1 MKSYL
6 PDSAQRISD
15 AYEQQFGNTLP
26 SRIFRSPGRINLIG
40 EHTDY
45 NNGFVMPAAIDKAI
59 YFAISSRDDNQI
71 ILHSVD
77 FNQTYSTTLEDLAK
91 PNFPWPQY
99 QLGVVDQLLKNQFKI
114 SGFQASFG
122 GDVPSGAGLSS
133 SAALECCLMYALS
146 ELNSLDLDKKSIA
159 LLSQKAEN
167 EYVGL
172 NCGIMDQ
179 FASVFGKSESV
190 IRLDCRSLEYEYFP
204 FPTDEHLLI
213 LCDTT
218 VKHSLADSEYNTRR
232 VECEQGVAILQ
243 QFDSNIASLRDV
255 HPALVETY
263 KNHLGDVIYR
273 RCKYV
278 TSEIQRVIQASDLL
292 VQNDLAAFGLKMY
305 ETHAGLQHD
314 YEVSCPE
321 LDFLVEES
329 RNVEGVLGARMMGG
343 GFGGCT
349 INLVRREAADKFEA
363 YIKNS
368 YKTKFGLALPCY
380 QVNIKDGTS
389 EIIF

>member
-1 MKSYL
+1 

-99 QLGVVDQLLKNQFKI
+99 QLRVVDQLLKNQFKI

-146 ELNSLDLDKKSIA
+146 ELN
-159 LLSQKAEN
+159 
-167 EYVGL
+167 
-172 NCGIMDQ
+172 
-179 FASVFGKSESV
+179 
-190 IRLDCRSLEYEYFP
+190 
-204 FPTDEHLLI
+204 
-213 LCDTT
+213 
-218 VKHSLADSEYNTRR
+218 
-232 VECEQGVAILQ
+232 
-243 QFDSNIASLRDV
+243 
-255 HPALVETY
+255 
-263 KNHLGDVIYR
+263 
-273 RCKYV
+273 
-278 TSEIQRVIQASDLL
+278 
-292 VQNDLAAFGLKMY
+292 
-305 ETHAGLQHD
+305 
-314 YEVSCPE
+314 
-321 LDFLVEES
+321 
-329 RNVEGVLGARMMGG
+329 
-343 GFGGCT
+343 
-349 INLVRREAADKFEA
+349 
-363 YIKNS
+363 
-368 YKTKFGLALPCY
+368 
-380 QVNIKDGTS
+380 
-389 EIIF
+389 